1 MYEFLD
7 RLISIALPR
16 VRDFRG
22 LNDKSFDGRGNFS
35 MGLTEQL
42 VFPEINADKATFV
55 QGMNITVVTSAT
67 NNDDGRAL
75 LRAIGFPFQ
84 KPDATN

>member
-1 MYEFLD
+1 
-7 RLISIALPR
+7 
-16 VRDFRG
+16 
-22 LNDKSFDGRGNFS
+22 

-67 NNDDGRAL
+67 DNDDGRAL

-84 KPDATN
+84 KADATN